1 MGFKWPK
8 LTHTLENVAG
18 YKGVRVE
25 VVLNPDPLPEREY
38 SGKGHDTWTYHRWA
52 QIIERIVI
60 PGEYRDD
67 GQEYVVD
74 VDGDPKV
81 VWELEQSDDFDT
93 RILLL
98 TMSDWGRA
106 RMTEA
111 GEAEKN

>member
-18 YKGVRVE
+18 YKGVRVT

-38 SGKGHDTWTYHRWA
+38 SGKEHDTWTYHRWA
-52 QIIERIVI
+52 QIIRRIVI

-74 VDGDPKV
+74 VDGDPRTL
-81 VWELEQSDDFDT
+81 WELDQSPDFDS
-93 RILLL
+93 RI
-98 TMSDWGRA
+98 TTHTTSAWARA
-106 RMTEA
+106 RMTA
-111 GEAEKN
+111 VGDAEKN